1 MQVRPMKVINLLL
14 LISLATLIAACGKEG
29 PKLAQTSDAGFVI
42 QEVKVG
48 AADAGSVEPK
58 QALMQNKPI
67 RVEIRSV
74 PSNSPKMA
82 RVDVKLIELKT
93 GLVAGTA
100 TRQLSGSGESA
111 AVELKSSNEWHP
123 GRYLIEIRID
133 GKLSASRDIDVFGA
147 SM

>member
-1 MQVRPMKVINLLL
+1 MKVINLLL
-14 LISLATLIAACGKEG
+14 PISLAALVVACGKEE
-29 PKLAQTSDAGFVI
+29 PKLAQTLDAGVVI

-74 PSNSPKMA
+74 PSNSPKVA
-82 RVDVKLIELKT
+82 KVDVKLIELKT

-100 TRQLSGSGESA
+100 TGQLSGSGESA
-111 AVELKSSNEWHP
+111 VVELKSSNEWP
-123 GRYLIEIRID
+123 TGRYLIEVRID

>member
-1 MQVRPMKVINLLL
+1 M
-14 LISLATLIAACGKEG
+14 AH
-29 PKLAQTSDAGFVI
+29 TSDAGFVI

-100 TRQLSGSGESA
+100 TSQLSGSGESA
-111 AVELKSSNEWHP
+111 AVELKSSNEWLP
-123 GRYLIEIRID
+123 GRYLIEVRID

>member
-1 MQVRPMKVINLLL
+1 MQARPMKVINLLL
-14 LISLATLIAACGKEG
+14 LISLAALVVACGKEE
-29 PKLAQTSDAGFVI
+29 PKLAQTLDAGVVI

-74 PSNSPKMA
+74 PSNSPKVA
-82 RVDVKLIELKT
+82 KVDVKLIELKT

-100 TRQLSGSGESA
+100 TSQLSGNGESA
-111 AVELKSSNEWHP
+111 AVELKS
-123 GRYLIEIRID
+123 LQ
-133 GKLSASRDIDVFGA
+133 
-147 SM
+147 